1 MPAGM
6 PTVPDGLLAGAI
18 DLHYHSAPSPFPRR
32 LTPADAARHYAA
44 SGFRAVVLK
53 SHHHITVMDVLSIQD
68 VVLDELALEV
78 YGGIALNG
86 TVGGLNPAAVELCLQ
101 MGGKIVWFPTLSSH
115 AHIDFHQHHVS
126 NFPAS
131 SLRPEPP
138 ITVLDD
144 AGKLKP
150 EVHEILELV
159 RDSGTIL
166 ASGHLSAP
174 ELLPLFEAA
183 HAIGIE
189 KLLVQHP
196 NFVLGL
202 THDDARRL
210 TALGA
215 YIEHSVIM
223 YDPDGPTKL
232 PIGEFIEWITA
243 VGAERTVFGSDTGQ
257 ATSPAPADIYRCVA
271 GLLLDSGLS
280 EDDVRKMTVENAAVL
295 LA

>member
-1 MPAGM
+1 MGAGT
-6 PTVPDGLLAGAI
+6 PTVPAGLLDGAI

-32 LTPADAARHYAA
+32 LTPAEAARHYADA
-44 SGFRAVVLK
+44 GFRAVVLK
-53 SHHHITVMDVLSIQD
+53 SHHHITVMDVLSIED
-68 VVLDELALEV
+68 VVLDELELEV

-86 TVGGLNPAAVELCLQ
+86 TVGGLNPAAVELCLH
-101 MGGKIVWFPTLSSH
+101 MGGKIVWFPTLSSN
-115 AHIDFHQHHVS
+115 AHIDFHRDHVS

-131 SLRPEPP
+131 PLRPEPP
-138 ITVLDD
+138 ITVLDEG
-144 AGKLKP
+144 GKLKP

-189 KLLVQHP
+189 RLLVQHP

-223 YDPDGPTKL
+223 FHPDGPAKR
-232 PIGEFIEWITA
+232 PIGEFTDWIAA
-243 VGAERTVFGSDTGQ
+243 VGPDRTVFGSDTGQ
-257 ATSPAPADIYRCVA
+257 AMSPSPADIYRVVA
-271 GLLLDSGLS
+271 GLLLETGAS
-280 EDDVRKMTVENAAVL
+280 EDDVRMMAVDNAAAL

>member
-1 MPAGM
+1 MAGEGT
-6 PTVPDGLLAGAI
+6 PVLPELLAGAI
-18 DLHYHSAPSPFPRR
+18 DLHYHSAPSPFPRA
-32 LTPADAARHYAA
+32 LTPGEAARHYAEA
-44 SGFRAVVLK
+44 GFRAVVLK

-68 VVLDELALEV
+68 LLLDELELEV

-101 MGGKIVWFPTLSSH
+101 MGGRIVWFPTLSSH
-115 AHIDFHQHHVS
+115 AHIDFHRHHVS
-126 NFPAS
+126 NFPTAV
-131 SLRPEPP
+131 LRPEPP

-144 AGKLKP
+144 GGKLKP

-159 RDSGTIL
+159 RDSGAIL

-223 YDPDGPTKL
+223 FHPNGPAKL
-232 PIGEFIEWITA
+232 PIGDFLEWIGA
-243 VGAERTVFGSDTGQ
+243 VGADRTVFGSDTGQ
-257 ATSPAPADIYRCVA
+257 ATSPSPADIYTVVA
-271 GLLLDSGLS
+271 GLLLDNGVS
-280 EDDVRKMTVENAAVL
+280 EDDVRKMAVDNAATL

>member
-1 MPAGM
+1 MAAGA
-6 PTVPDGLLAGAI
+6 PTVPDGLLLGAI

-32 LTPADAARHYAA
+32 LTPAGAARHYADA
-44 SGFRAVVLK
+44 GFRAVVLK
-53 SHHHITVMDVLSIQD
+53 SHHHVTVMDVLSIQD
-68 VVLDELALEV
+68 LLLDELELEM
-78 YGGIALNG
+78 YGGIALNAA
-86 TVGGLNPAAVELCLQ
+86 VGGLNPAAVELCLH
-101 MGGKIVWFPTLSSH
+101 MGGKIVWFPTLSSR
-115 AHIDFHQHHVS
+115 AHIDFHHHHVS

-131 SLRPEPP
+131 PLRPEAP

-144 AGKLKP
+144 DGKLKP
-150 EVHEILELV
+150 EAHEILELV

-223 YDPDGPTKL
+223 YDPDGPAGL
-232 PIGEFIEWITA
+232 PIGEFTEWITA

-257 ATSPAPADIYRCVA
+257 ATSPAPGDIYRCVA

-280 EDDVRKMTVENAAVL
+280 EDDVRKMAVENAAVL